1 MPLGTGWDVLWREPV
16 LPVKLMEKGFGI
28 PSVAV
33 VFPLSV
39 LMGIISSTIISYD
52 SQALFGS
59 LSMLG

>member
-1 MPLGTGWDVLWREPV
+1 M